1 MRYKNQADLF
11 VDRFKSFK
19 NVSFEIIDDRRT
31 FLSEADVL
39 LSCVT
44 VATELL
50 FPDDAWFK
58 PGLTLVP
65 VHTRGFQNCDL
76 FFDKVFGDD
85 TEQIQKFKYFS
96 RFRQYAELKEVLE
109 GKIIGRADDE
119 ERIISY
125 NYGMALHDIV
135 FATKIYER
143 IKGHSV
149 GFELSIQD
157 KKIWV

>member
-1 MRYKNQADLF
+1 
-11 VDRFKSFK
+11 
-19 NVSFEIIDDRRT
+19 
-31 FLSEADVL
+31 
-39 LSCVT
+39 
-44 VATELL
+44 
-50 FPDDAWFK
+50 
-58 PGLTLVP
+58 